1 MMSFIAKIVG
11 SSSFIPY
18 LIGVVLIV
26 TSYSLGKKE
35 GRLQETKER
44 EQVLLESTL
53 QWQASL
59 DAEQTRV
66 ALVQKGLY
74 SKYRVKGDELDA
86 KVANLKEA
94 FKEVPFMSDTSC
106 YPSES
111 IVRELEDLHSIAT
124 KLKGPDSSSPAIPV
138 P

>member
-1 MMSFIAKIVG
+1 MISFLSKIFTG
-11 SSSFIPY
+11 SSYLPY
-18 LIGVVLIV
+18 LIAIILIV
-26 TSYSLGKKE
+26 TSYNLGKKE

-86 KVANLKEA
+86 KVASLKES
-94 FKEVPFMSDTSC
+94 FKEVPFMSDTTC

-111 IVRELEDLHSIAT
+111 IVRELEELHAIAT
-124 KLKGPDSSSPAIPV
+124 KLKGPDSTSPAIPV